1 MAASVAAAL
10 ARLLAAFLLLAA
22 QVACEY
28 GMVHVVSQAGGPEG
42 KDYCILYNPQWA
54 HLPHDLSKAS
64 FLQLRNWTASLLC
77 SASDL
82 PARGFSNQI
91 PLVARGNCT
100 FYEKVRLAQGSGARG
115 LLIVSRERLVPP
127 GGNKT
132 QYDEIG
138 IPVAL
143 LSYKDMLDIFRRFG
157 RMVRVAL
164 YAPKEPVLDY
174 NMVIIFIMA
183 VGTVAVGGYWA
194 GSRDV
199 KKYMKHKRDDG
210 PEKQEDEAV
219 DVTPVMTCVFV
230 VMCCSM
236 LVLLYYFYDLLVYVV
251 IGIFCL
257 ASATGLYSCLAPCV
271 RRLPFGKCRI
281 PNNSLPYFHKRPQA
295 RMLLLAL
302 FCVAVSVVW
311 GVFRN
316 EDQWAWVLQ
325 DALGIAFCLYM
336 LKTIRLPTFKACT
349 LLLLVLF
356 LYDIFFV
363 FITPFLTKSGSS
375 IMVEVATGPSDSA
388 TREKLPMV
396 LKVPRLNS
404 SPLALCDRP
413 FSLLGFG
420 DILVPG
426 LLVAYCHRFDIQV
439 QSSRVYFV
447 ACTIAYGV
455 GLLVTFVALALMQ
468 RGQPALLY
476 LVPCTLVTSCAVA
489 LWRRELGVFWTGSG
503 FAKVL
508 PPSPWAPAPADGPQ
522 LPKDSATPPSR
533 QPPSEEPATSPWPAE
548 QSPKSCTSEE
558 MGAGAHMREPGSPAE
573 PEGQDQAQP
582 SPVTSFPTV
591 SCSPGG
597 RAAFC
602 LPEGIASPS

>member
-1 MAASVAAAL
+1 MECRNSLTALPVALGCPRQCCSLSLATRGGLGQGLRAEARAGRAEPRVSSPSARAAAIERGPQWVWGSRWPRGQ
-10 ARLLAAFLLLAA
+10 AWAVTSVTQDACVRLESPTAGGGIGSLRPGALLSSEEGLMPLGLPVLGSSWEAGGC
-22 QVACEY
+22 QVQRRSRQAPPAWPEPRVRVP
-28 GMVHVVSQAGGPEG
+28 GEEANGHRAGGPPIAAG
-42 KDYCILYNPQWA
+42 DAC
-54 HLPHDLSKAS
+54 
-64 FLQLRNWTASLLC
+64 RSLLWAPRSPRGAIRRNLMRLAFLWPC
-77 SASDL
+77 SATKTCWTS
-82 PARGFSNQI
+82 
-91 PLVARGNCT
+91 
-100 FYEKVRLAQGSGARG
+100 SG
-115 LLIVSRERLVPP
+115 
-127 GGNKT
+127 
-132 QYDEIG
+132 Q
-138 IPVAL
+138 
-143 LSYKDMLDIFRRFG
+143 RFG

-164 YAPKEPVLDY
+164 YAPHEPVLDY

-183 VGTVAVGGYWA
+183 VGTVAIGGYWA

-199 KKYMKHKRDDG
+199 KKRYMKHKREDG

-236 LVLLYYFYDLLVYVV
+236 LVLLYYFYDFLVYVV

-420 DILVPG
+420 DILVPESWQP
-426 LLVAYCHRFDIQV
+426 CPEQ
-439 QSSRVYFV
+439 
-447 ACTIAYGV
+447 ACDLSV
-455 GLLVTFVALALMQ
+455 
-468 RGQPALLY
+468 
-476 LVPCTLVTSCAVA
+476 
-489 LWRRELGVFWTGSG
+489 
-503 FAKVL
+503 K
-508 PPSPWAPAPADGPQ
+508 
-522 LPKDSATPPSR
+522 
-533 QPPSEEPATSPWPAE
+533 
-548 QSPKSCTSEE
+548 
-558 MGAGAHMREPGSPAE
+558 
-573 PEGQDQAQP
+573 
-582 SPVTSFPTV
+582 
-591 SCSPGG
+591 
-597 RAAFC
+597 
-602 LPEGIASPS
+602 